1 MGGLHIRPHVSPDII
16 MVAKT
21 PLHAEAWIVPLI
33 AVGTVAY
40 VISGIVIAWSAGD
53 VLLSDVHAYKPQFTW
68 TFSSANDLRAGALI
82 DAGRTDVAMLY
93 RRLEHFSTF
102 FIGFSILVG
111 ALGAFLRPR
120 LAKADPLVLMGLTIA
135 SVLAYSCFANG
146 AAWLDWLWSIGALP
160 ASIGAWPAFWFASIA
175 GATLLIAWT
184 AGLLLHDVLVLALT
198 QRERARALNA

>member
-1 MGGLHIRPHVSPDII
+1 MA
-16 MVAKT
+16 AKT
-21 PLHAEAWIVPLI
+21 PLHAEAWVVPLI

-40 VISGIVIAWSAGD
+40 VVSGIVIAWSASD
-53 VLLSDVHAYKPQFTW
+53 VLLSDVRSYKPQFTW
-68 TFSSANDLRAGALI
+68 MFTSANDLRAWALI
-82 DAGRTDVAMLY
+82 DEGRMDVAVLY

-102 FIGFSILVG
+102 FIGFSIFVG

-120 LAKADPLVLMGLTIA
+120 LAKADPLLLMGLTIA
-135 SVLAYSCFANG
+135 SVVAYSCFANG

-175 GATLLIAWT
+175 AATLLIAWT

-198 QRERARALNA
+198 QRERDRTLKA